1 MRGLTRRMTPDRIQ
15 NQIRIRQHG
24 LIAEAQD
31 GEAALLKVRIA
42 RSVLDLA
49 QPMDASVQFDHQPE
63 FIAAEIRD
71 PAPDTGL
78 SPELVRF
85 ETATTQDTPHRRL
98 GERHRRSQSPRLG
111 HRPLIRL
118 APRATF
124 SHEGR
129 RKNKDTPS

>member
-1 MRGLTRRMTPDRIQ
+1 MRGLTRRMMPDCIQ

-49 QPMDASVQFDHQPE
+49 QPMDAAVQFDHQPE
-63 FIAAEIRD
+63 FIAAEISD
-71 PAPDTGL
+71 PAPDAGL
-78 SPELVRF
+78 SPELVRLKPS
-85 ETATTQDTPHRRL
+85 TAQDAPHRRL
-98 GERHRRSQSPRLG
+98 GRRHRRSQSLRLVQ
-111 HRPLIRL
+111 RPLIRL

-129 RKNKDTPS
+129 RKNRDIP

>member
-1 MRGLTRRMTPDRIQ
+1 MRGLTRRMMPDCIQ
-15 NQIRIRQHG
+15 NQIRICQHG

-31 GEAALLKVRIA
+31 SEAALLKVRIA

-49 QPMDASVQFDHQPE
+49 QPMDASVQLDHQPE

-78 SPELVRF
+78 SPELVRLKPS
-85 ETATTQDTPHRRL
+85 ATQDTPYRRF
-98 GERHRRSQSPRLG
+98 GGRHRRSQSLRLV
-111 HRPLIRL
+111 HRPLIRP

-129 RKNKDTPS
+129 RKNRDTPS

>member
-1 MRGLTRRMTPDRIQ
+1 MRGLTRRMMPDCIQ
-15 NQIRIRQHG
+15 NQIRICQHG

-31 GEAALLKVRIA
+31 SEAALPQVRIA

-63 FIAAEIRD
+63 FIAAKVSD
-71 PAPDTGL
+71 PAPDAGL
-78 SPELVRF
+78 SPELVRLKPS
-85 ETATTQDTPHRRL
+85 TAQDTPHRRL
-98 GERHRRSQSPRLG
+98 DRRHRRSQSLRLV
-111 HRPLIRL
+111 HRPLIRP

-129 RKNKDTPS
+129 RKNRDTPS

>member
-1 MRGLTRRMTPDRIQ
+1 MRGLTRRMMPDCIQ
-15 NQIRIRQHG
+15 NQIWIRQHG

-31 GEAALLKVRIA
+31 SEAASLEVRIA

-49 QPMDASVQFDHQPE
+49 QPMDATVQFDHQPE
-63 FIAAEIRD
+63 FIAAEISD

-78 SPELVRF
+78 SPELVRLKPS
-85 ETATTQDTPHRRL
+85 TTQDTPHRRF
-98 GERHRRSQSPRLG
+98 GGRHRRSQSLRLV
-111 HRPLIRL
+111 HRPLIRP

-129 RKNKDTPS
+129 RKNRDIL

>member
-1 MRGLTRRMTPDRIQ
+1 MRGLTRRMMPDCIQ
-15 NQIRIRQHG
+15 NQIRICQHG

-31 GEAALLKVRIA
+31 SEAALLKVRIA

-49 QPMDASVQFDHQPE
+49 QPMDASVQFDHQPK

-78 SPELVRF
+78 SSELVRLKPS
-85 ETATTQDTPHRRL
+85 TAQDTPHRRFC
-98 GERHRRSQSPRLG
+98 GRHRRSQSLRLV
-111 HRPLIRL
+111 HRPLIRP
-118 APRATF
+118 ASRATF

-129 RKNKDTPS
+129 RKNRDIP